1 MPANAWRSWG
11 FNSSAVPVPPRTAP
25 LPNDIIPKLRLGDL
39 GSRSVFYRRKQLF
52 QLAAIACV
60 LTGAGWAD
68 PFLNPAYPGYTLI
81 SLGSAPSIPFSYFYA
96 GLGFNG
102 SNLLLAGGDPTDPS
116 GDQSIYSVAVNR
128 NAGGEITSLGS
139 VTLYATVPVTSSPLP
154 GNILAG
160 GLLFAPNGT
169 LLYTTTSQS
178 YIGQYSAGSKASS
191 LTSVGSIPLGGL
203 EYLPNG
209 QLVMSST
216 DGNWY
221 TVTLTPSLNG
231 LYSITLGSPISG
243 VNAPADTFV
252 SFPGSI
258 SSVLV
263 GDATNQQIA
272 MYGLDASGNPTGNAA
287 EVVSG
292 NGDPI
297 GFGITRDPLHTD
309 SYLFTTG
316 NNQIWML
323 DADSSSTPEPA
334 PALLGIGGI
343 ALLLALGRR
352 GSSQG
357 A

>member
-1 MPANAWRSWG
+1 VSYWG
-11 FNSSAVPVPPRTAP
+11 KARF
-25 LPNDIIPKLRLGDL
+25 
-39 GSRSVFYRRKQLF
+39 F

-60 LTGAGWAD
+60 AGGAGWAD
-68 PFLNPAYPGYTLI
+68 PVLSPSYPGFSLV
-81 SLGSAPSIPFSYFYA
+81 SLGSVAGVPISYYYA
-96 GLGFNG
+96 GLSFNG
-102 SNLLLAGGDPTDPS
+102 SKLLLGGGDPTDPS

-128 NAGGEITSLGS
+128 NGSGQITALGS
-139 VTLYATVPVTSSPLP
+139 VTLYATVPVTTIPLP

-160 GLLFAPNGT
+160 GMIYAPDGT

-178 YIGQYSAGSKASS
+178 YIGQYSPTSSASS
-191 LTSVGSIPLGGL
+191 LTSVGNIPLGGL

-216 DGNWY
+216 NGNWY

-231 LYSITLGSPISG
+231 LYSISVGSAIAG

-263 GDATNQQIA
+263 GDSTDQELAL
-272 MYGLDASGNPTGNAA
+272 YGLDSGGDPTGIASQ
-287 EVVSG
+287 VVGG

-297 GFGITRDPLHTD
+297 GYGLARDPLHSN

-316 NNQIWML
+316 NNQIWEL
-323 DADSSSTPEPA
+323 TANSSGTPEPS
-334 PALLGIGGI
+334 PALLAPGGI
-343 ALLLALGRR
+343 AFLLAMRR
-352 GSSQG
+352 RATYRAAHRS
-357 A
+357 